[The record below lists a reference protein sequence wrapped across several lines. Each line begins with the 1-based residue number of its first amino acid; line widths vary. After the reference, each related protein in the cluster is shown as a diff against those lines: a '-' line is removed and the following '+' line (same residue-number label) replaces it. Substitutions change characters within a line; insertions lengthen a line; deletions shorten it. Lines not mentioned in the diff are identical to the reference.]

1 MIIMTRPLG
10 RYLLIALFG
19 VAAHASAAT
28 LYSFEQLQATS
39 QPQPPPAAIRT
50 ALAESEA
57 AKLRDCQ
64 QQLGAS
70 DEQMASYFTA
80 VKVDLGGATP
90 PALLVLPTKYCYAFI
105 GARAI
110 SFWLFLNAP
119 AQPPK
124 LVMSGRREALQVLD
138 SSSHGL
144 PDLAVFYGSKSIQ
157 YQYDGERYTS
167 TSE

>member
-1 MIIMTRPLG
+1 MTRPLG
-10 RYLLIALFG
+10 RCLLIALFG
-19 VAAHASAAT
+19 VTADASAAT
-28 LYSFEQLQATS
+28 LYSFEQLQAA
-39 QPQPPPAAIRT
+39 PQPLPRAIREI
-50 ALAESEA
+50 LAESEA
-57 AKLRDCQ
+57 ARLRDCQ

-80 VKVDLGGATP
+80 VKVDLGGAAP
-90 PALLVLPTKYCYAFI
+90 AALLALPTQYCYAFI

-138 SSSHGL
+138 SSSLGL

-157 YQYDGERYTS
+157 YRYDGERYTS